1 MLDGIL
7 ILIIGTLIG
16 SFLNVC
22 IYRIPKGETIV
33 YGRSHCMSCQK
44 EIKWYDLIPVI
55 SYLILG
61 GKCRYCKEK
70 LSLQY
75 PCIELLNGLAYFVLY
90 RIFGLE
96 ILCLISCVV
105 FSVLLVFIMIQFNK
119 KSNGM
124 NVAGTEED
132 EK

>member
-1 MLDGIL
+1 MIDAFV
-7 ILIIGTLIG
+7 LIIGILIG

-22 IYRIPKGETIV
+22 IYRIPTKETIV
-33 YGRSHCMSCQK
+33 SGRSHCMSCKK

-90 RIFGLE
+90 RMIGFTVLFFAFCVLVS
-96 ILCLISCVV
+96 ILIVV
-105 FSVLLVFIMIQFNK
+105 IGIKIN
-119 KSNGM
+119 
-124 NVAGTEED
+124 

>member
-1 MLDGIL
+1 MIEALVL
-7 ILIIGTLIG
+7 IMGTLIG

-22 IYRIPKGETIV
+22 IYRIPKKETV
-33 YGRSHCMSCQK
+33 VFGHSHCMSCQK

-75 PCIELLNGLAYFVLY
+75 PCIELINGLAYFALY
-90 RIFGLE
+90 QVFAFQSYFFL
-96 ILCLISCVV
+96 SCMI
-105 FSVLLVFIMIQFNK
+105 FSVMLVLIMIQLNK
-119 KSNGM
+119 KRS
-124 NVAGTEED
+124 TKD
-132 EK
+132 

>member
-1 MLDGIL
+1 MS
-7 ILIIGTLIG
+7 IIVLVIGCFIG

-22 IYRIPKGETIV
+22 IYRIPKKETV
-33 YGRSHCMSCQK
+33 VFGRSHCMSCEK

-61 GKCRYCKEK
+61 GRCRYCKEK

-75 PCIELLNGLAYFVLY
+75 PCIELLNGLAYFALY
-90 RIFGLE
+90 RIFSFQA
-96 ILCLISCVV
+96 IFFISCVV

-119 KSNGM
+119 IKNT
-124 NVAGTEED
+124 ND
-132 EK
+132 N